1 MFEFIKGTLSH
12 KTQSYAVID
21 VHGIGFKIYTSAS
34 SLADPSAIV
43 GTEQTFYTYMYI
55 KEGIMDLYGFVTR
68 AELELFEQ
76 LISVNGVGA
85 KGALAVLS
93 LADAQKI
100 AVSIVSGDSAFIKKA
115 SGIGPKTAQR
125 ICLELK
131 DKIANASLIPDS
143 FDISEFEISPEQ
155 TSSKKDAVDALTALG
170 YSQQEAVKAVNS
182 VKNPPD
188 DAEAIIKLALKS
200 LF

>member
-1 MFEFIKGTLSH
+1 MFSYIKGILTH
-12 KTQSYAVID
+12 KSQSYAVID
-21 VHGIGFKIYTSAS
+21 VHGIGFKLYTSAS
-34 SLADPSAIV
+34 SLADPTATV

-55 KEGIMDLYGFVTR
+55 KEGIMDLYGFVTK

-93 LADAQKI
+93 LGNAQKI
-100 AVSIVSGDSAFIKKA
+100 AVSIVSGDSSFIKKA

-131 DKIANASLIPDS
+131 DKIANAALIPDS
-143 FDISEFEISPEQ
+143 IAVSDIAEDTEQISA
-155 TSSKKDAVDALTALG
+155 KKDAIDALTALG

>member
-1 MFEFIKGTLSH
+1 MFSYIKGILTH
-12 KTQSYAVID
+12 KSQSYAVID
-21 VHGIGFKIYTSAS
+21 VHGIGFKLYTSAS
-34 SLADPSAIV
+34 SLSDPSLAV

-55 KEGIMDLYGFVTR
+55 KEGIMDLYGFISK

-85 KGALAVLS
+85 KGAIAVMS

-100 AVSIVSGDSAFIKKA
+100 AVSIVSGDASFIKKA

-131 DKIANASLIPDS
+131 DKISNAAILPDS
-143 FDISEFEISPEQ
+143 IDISDIGGNEENSGA
-155 TSSKKDAVDALTALG
+155 KKDAIDALAALG
-170 YSQQEAVKAVNS
+170 YSHQEAAKAVSS